1 MSTRRRADAATS
13 CRGTP
18 DPTVDV
24 GLASTRRPEGRLP
37 DADTSA
43 AHLVAGARPQ
53 VASDDLNLPAVPL
66 WSRAQAII
74 GLLTGVLSIVGALY
88 SGVSYLIAPKQGE
101 VAALVRESRT
111 DRPVSDAIVEVL
123 TPGDTLV
130 TTLAPAADGWARH
143 ALQPGSYHVRVTRP
157 GFGVDTKPIQVVP
170 GRTVEVRFQLTPRR
184 GGFADEAARGSA
196 GPVSRF
202 FGRLGL

>member
-1 MSTRRRADAATS
+1 VARA
-13 CRGTP
+13 
-18 DPTVDV
+18 
-24 GLASTRRPEGRLP
+24 RL
-37 DADTSA
+37 
-43 AHLVAGARPQ
+43 Q
-53 VASDDLNLPAVPL
+53 VASDDLNVPAVPL

-74 GLLTGVLSIVGALY
+74 GLLTGALSIIGALY
-88 SGVSYLIAPKQGE
+88 SGVSYFIAPKHGE

-143 ALQPGSYHVRVTRP
+143 SLQPGSYHVRVTRP

-184 GGFADEAARGSA
+184 GGFADEAGRGSA